1 MVGRAANEAEGSQG
15 WFNTEPAGAPPCSL
29 RAHRDYN
36 DAYFRQSLIGGS
48 PARETMSVGRGWR
61 ECAYHASGGFL

>member
-15 WFNTEPAGAPPCSL
+15 WLNTEPAGAPPCSL

-36 DAYFRQSLIGGS
+36 DAYFLSEPDRWFSRS
-48 PARETMSVGRGWR
+48 
-61 ECAYHASGGFL
+61 